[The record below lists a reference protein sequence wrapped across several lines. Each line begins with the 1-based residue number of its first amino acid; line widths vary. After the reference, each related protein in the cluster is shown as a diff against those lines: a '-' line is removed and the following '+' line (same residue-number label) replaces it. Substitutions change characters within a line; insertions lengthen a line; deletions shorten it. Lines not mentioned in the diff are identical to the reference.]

1 MFHSVPHLTS
11 DHIAKPIISTLLTHT
26 HTHTH
31 SVKPTKNFSSLLGR
45 QNNRKNIAQVHK
57 LMFLCSQKPQTVSKF
72 PFLRLTQLCVV
83 VLLSKQIFGEVGKKL
98 EPENFHSFKC
108 KIIKTNVSMLRELPD
123 LVNMPSVAQVV
134 ATTQTVQL
142 DTFLIFWW
150 SLTGNSIFFP
160 LRSFSAAMTQVC
172 VPSEANFQNI
182 YLCSLRLLVHNE
194 QREPQLNT

>member
-1 MFHSVPHLTS
+1 ML
-11 DHIAKPIISTLLTHT
+11 AKTTNCVKISFFVAYATLCCRVI
-26 HTHTH
+26 
-31 SVKPTKNFSSLLGR
+31 VKAF
-45 QNNRKNIAQVHK
+45 
-57 LMFLCSQKPQTVSKF
+57 
-72 PFLRLTQLCVV
+72 
-83 VLLSKQIFGEVGKKL
+83 FGEVEKKL

-134 ATTQTVQL
+134 AATQTVQL

-182 YLCSLRLLVHNE
+182 YLCSFRLLVHNE
-194 QREPQLNT
+194 QREPQLNTSERCDVRIISFLFKFPFSDADLVPETYLNFLIDSW